1 MSDSVS
7 HDVTE
12 LLYSW
17 SHGNRQAFNDLAPLV
32 YSELRRLAESYFRNE
47 RIGHVLQPTALIH
60 EAYLRLISQSRPEW
74 RSRSHFYG
82 VAAQIMRQVLV
93 DYARNSRAAKRGGGV
108 QPVPLDA
115 VLAYAP
121 ERSSGILEL
130 DDALKLLAE
139 VDERK
144 CRAIELRYFGGLT
157 VDETAEA
164 LGISPATVGREL
176 RMAEAWLHRELD
188 RTDK

>member
-1 MSDSVS
+1 MSDLAS

-17 SHGNRQAFNDLAPLV
+17 SNGNRQAFNDLAPLV

-74 RSRSHFYG
+74 RSRAHFYG

-93 DYARNSRAAKRGGGV
+93 DYARNTRAAKRGGGA

-115 VLAYAP
+115 VVTYAP

-130 DDALKLLAE
+130 DDALKLLAT

-188 RTDK
+188 RTGK